1 MPLYLFQALDHP
13 GEQTRAR
20 RAAARGDHMKQLHEL
35 HARGHIHDAGALLD
49 DAGNIIGSLIIYE
62 ARDIDQARSF
72 AAADPFAREGIWA
85 QNSVRSYRAVQ
96 WQGGA
101 AVAPTAG
108 SS

>member
-13 GEQTRAR
+13 GKQTRAR
-20 RAAARGDHMKQLHEL
+20 RAAARVEHMKQLHDL
-35 HARGHIHDAGALLD
+35 RARGHIHDAGALLD
-49 DAGNIIGSLIIYE
+49 DEGDIVGSLIIYE
-62 ARDIDQARSF
+62 ARDIDQARSY

-85 QNSVRSYRAVQ
+85 QSSVWPYRAVQ

-101 AVAPTAG
+101 AAVPAAG